1 MCSIESVRK
10 LLLRKQHR
18 RRNLWLCYRHPTPC
32 LSQAMVSSTSTLT
45 SMDSLSVIKAI
56 KIKTKMRPKSPRRRK
71 MTNPTTLSL
80 TIIKMCQTTK
90 VKLALRRST
99 LVMGV
104 MIRRMQHSRLLMMTI
119 EKVKRVSNG

>member
-1 MCSIESVRK
+1 
-10 LLLRKQHR
+10 
-18 RRNLWLCYRHPTPC
+18 
-32 LSQAMVSSTSTLT
+32 
-45 SMDSLSVIKAI
+45 MDSLSVIKPT

>member
-1 MCSIESVRK
+1 
-10 LLLRKQHR
+10 
-18 RRNLWLCYRHPTPC
+18 
-32 LSQAMVSSTSTLT
+32 MVSSTSTLT
-45 SMDSLSVIKAI
+45 SMDSLSVIKPT
-56 KIKTKMRPKSPRRRK
+56 KIKTKMSPKSLKRRK
-71 MTNPTTLSL
+71 MRNQTMLSL
-80 TIIKMCQTTK
+80 SIIKKYQTTK